1 MTASKKRASK
11 LEDEKLKNPTTIRLP
26 NAAEKILLES
36 MKVFGLSKSTMA
48 RRFCLF
54 ALMKW
59 NDDKQNKN
67 FFDDLKE
74 AL

>member
-26 NAAEKILLES
+26 NAYEKILVES
-36 MKVFGLSKSTMA
+36 VKVFGLSKSTMA
-48 RRFCLF
+48 RMFCLYG
-54 ALMKW
+54 LMKW
-59 NDDKQNKN
+59 NDDGRNKN